1 MDPAFVPELA
11 NFQSDLN
18 IPSQAASLQTNHEN
32 YSEDA
37 LMKNGFALF
46 LNRKAYELF

>member
-1 MDPAFVPELA
+1 LDPAFDPELA

-18 IPSQAASLQTNHEN
+18 IPSQVASLQTNREN
-32 YSEDA
+32 YSEHT

-46 LNRKAYELF
+46 LN